1 MNDMERNGMDGSF
14 EENGPV
20 QQPEPDGQ
28 PESAGDSS
36 ANAQAYRYQPPVG
49 AQQNPPP
56 YGGYAQTPPAQNH
69 TDQWSFP
76 EYAAPPKPKKKK
88 KGKGLKIFAGIAGA
102 VLGLAL
108 VSFAA
113 FGIYSF
119 VMQPGSVFEPP
130 HQSQQE
136 GATGPQVDGNVPEL
150 DKNHKPSDNTLSA
163 DGTLTTAQINKKVS
177 PSVVG
182 IVQYRSNYFQPTG
195 QGSGII
201 LSQDGYI
208 ATNAHVIENADSLE
222 VVLSNGDTY
231 EGTVVGYDK
240 KTDLAVVKIDASGLT
255 SAELGVSGELEV
267 GEKAIVIGN
276 PGGLTYAGSVS
287 EGIISGLNRSLRA
300 ANEGYTMNFIQTDA
314 AISPGNSGG
323 ALVNEFGQ
331 VVGINSQKLA
341 EDGYEGIGFAIPI
354 DEALPVLEDLM
365 RYGRVTGRVK
375 LGVTAYAVNEYVAS
389 VNGIPSGILI
399 DGIESDSPL
408 LAAGVQSGDIITQV
422 EGTPVNSFISLS
434 DLLRGYKPGDQ
445 VTMTIFRA
453 SQSIGGSRYSYSYGG
468 QTVQGTTFEVKVTL
482 IEDTGTTSSGL
493 QNNSTQG

>member
-1 MNDMERNGMDGSF
+1 MNDMERNGMDGAF
-14 EENGPV
+14 EENGPA
-20 QQPEPDGQ
+20 QSPEPGQ
-28 PESAGDSS
+28 PPESAGDSA
-36 ANAQAYRYQPPVG
+36 ANSQPYRYQPPAG
-49 AQQNPPP
+49 ARQNPPP
-56 YGGYAQTPPAQNH
+56 YGGYGQAPQQPYA
-69 TDQWSFP
+69 DQWTFP
-76 EYAAPPKPKKKK
+76 EYAAPQKSKEKK
-88 KGKGLKIFAGIAGA
+88 KGRGLKIFAGIAGA

-119 VMQPGSVFEPP
+119 VTQPGSVLEPP
-130 HQSQQE
+130 SQSQQG
-136 GATGPQVDGNVPEL
+136 GAGPQAGENVPEL
-150 DKNHKPSDNTLSA
+150 EKKSKPSDNTVSA
-163 DGTLTTAQINKKVS
+163 DGILTTAQINKKVS

-182 IVQYRSNYFQPTG
+182 IVQYRSNYFQSTG

-222 VVLSNGDTY
+222 VVLHNGETY
-231 EGTVVGYDK
+231 KGTVVGYDK

-255 SAELGVSGELEV
+255 AAELGVSGELEV

-300 ANEGYTMNFIQTDA
+300 ANDGYTMNFIQTDA

-399 DGIESDSPL
+399 DTIESDSSL

-434 DLLRGYKPGDQ
+434 DLLRRYKPGDQ

-453 SQSIGGSRYSYSYGG
+453 SQSIGGSRYGYSYGG

-482 IEDTGTTSSGL
+482 MEDTGSAASSGL